1 MTKSNIIILIISII
15 VVLII
20 LCIILGSYL
29 DEKIKNISNKLNDA
43 EKEAIDKLNDK
54 KEILIKLIEYTEKKY
69 KIESKAFENVKKLN
83 IDSLNSFKSE
93 KVLNKCYKE
102 IIHIKEDNPKQK
114 ETKNLKELLKQYDE
128 IELHVIS
135 IRTYHNKYTLVYNNL
150 IKKFPYNIISKIKK
164 YNIATLI
171 EGKELSNN
179 FNNDLEV

>member
-69 KIESKAFENVKKLN
+69 KIESKAFENVKKLGLSYRKM
-83 IDSLNSFKSE
+83 IKLAGNSIVVPVLEAIFKEMFKE
-93 KVLNKCYKE
+93 K
-102 IIHIKEDNPKQK
+102 
-114 ETKNLKELLKQYDE
+114 
-128 IELHVIS
+128 
-135 IRTYHNKYTLVYNNL
+135 
-150 IKKFPYNIISKIKK
+150 
-164 YNIATLI
+164 
-171 EGKELSNN
+171 
-179 FNNDLEV
+179 